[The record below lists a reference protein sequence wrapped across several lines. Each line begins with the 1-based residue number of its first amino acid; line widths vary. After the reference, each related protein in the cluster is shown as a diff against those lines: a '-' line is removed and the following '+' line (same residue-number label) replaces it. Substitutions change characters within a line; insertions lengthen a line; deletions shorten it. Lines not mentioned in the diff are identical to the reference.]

1 MDLHALTQLRC
12 ESGGESQCVLTLI
25 MASAVPLFV
34 LFTRPCILLRQSLE
48 MVNVSSCSV
57 FIRRGWVL
65 DASISITNQF
75 LCVQS

>member
-1 MDLHALTQLRC
+1 MELHAVTQLRC

-34 LFTRPCILLRQSLE
+34 LFTRPCILLRQSLV
-48 MVNVSSCSV
+48 MVNVSSFSV

-65 DASISITNQF
+65 EASISITNQIF
-75 LCVQS
+75 CVQS

>member
-1 MDLHALTQLRC
+1 VDLHAVTQHLC

-34 LFTRPCILLRQSLE
+34 PFTRPCILLRQSLE
-48 MVNVSSCSV
+48 MFNVSSCSV
-57 FIRRGWVL
+57 FIQRGWVL